1 MSRFEI
7 AISYKAMKKRH
18 NQITLILLLFAIS
31 LSNLYG
37 QILLKETSLEK
48 QIKNSSLVVEGKVLS
63 KKAFWDVENK
73 NIYTS
78 NVIEVYKVFKGQPIE
93 TIEVITKGGTVG
105 LSAEIVKPSLKLNVD
120 DIGVFMLYENNINL
134 KSKSSNKK
142 YKAYGSLQGFYKYNL
157 DSNEAVNPFNKKQ
170 GISSIF
176 YNEIINITK
185 TDFVEISNF
194 NLSSSKSLIN
204 KVVLAP
210 TAIVFSPTTATA
222 GTKFIITITIPGG
235 ATGNFG
241 VTKGKV
247 SFSNADDGGATFID
261 ALGSQI
267 ISWNSTQI
275 MLEVPSEAGTG
286 KIKVTNSDT
295 SSRVSSTDLTITYS
309 EINVIADNLNPG
321 TDFAYSTQHIND
333 NENGGYTWQMYT
345 GFNTNANAKTAFLRA
360 FDTWRCET
368 GINWIIGSTT
378 AINVAEF
385 DGTNVIRFD
394 VGSELETDVLGQCS
408 FYFNGC
414 VANGGTSLNW
424 FVSELDIVFN
434 DSENWNYS
442 PVTNSTNL
450 NQFDFETVALH
461 ELGHGH
467 QLGHVIDT
475 FDVMN
480 YAISNS
486 EEQRVLGPS
495 NITCASDIQTR
506 STTTAVCGQLV
517 MTNHPCYLSIDEEEL
532 KEAISIYPNPAK
544 GIFNIKNSSLLS
556 LDKVVIYD
564 IRGRL
569 ISEYDMRNS
578 ARIKTINIVGVS
590 KGMYFVNI
598 HSEKAMITKKL
609 ILD

>member
-1 MSRFEI
+1 
-7 AISYKAMKKRH
+7 MKKRH

-31 LSNLYG
+31 LSNLYA
-37 QILLKETSLEK
+37 QILLKEVPLKQQIEK
-48 QIKNSSLVVEGKVLS
+48 SSLVVEGIVIS
-63 KKAFWDVENK
+63 KKSFWDADNK

-78 NVIEVYKVFKGQPIE
+78 NIIEVYKVFKGEPLE

-105 LSAEIVKPSLKLNVD
+105 LSAEIVTPSLKLNYG
-120 DIGVFMLYENNINL
+120 DIGVLMLYDSNVKLNL
-134 KSKSSNKK
+134 QSKSSKK
-142 YKAYGSLQGFYKYNL
+142 QFKSYGSSQGFYKYNL
-157 DSNEAVNPFNKKQ
+157 YDNTAVNPFNKKQ
-170 GISSIF
+170 GITSDF
-176 YNEIINITK
+176 YNEIISLTGSN
-185 TDFVEISNF
+185 FVEIKVA
-194 NLSSSKSLIN
+194 NLVNKQSKSSKSTLLVPGSI
-204 KVVLAP
+204 
-210 TAIVFSPTTATA
+210 TFTPTTVTA
-222 GTKFIITITIPGG
+222 GTKTILTING
-235 ATGNFG
+235 TGFG
-241 VTKGKV
+241 SLIGKV
-247 SFSNADDGGATFID
+247 SFFNGDDGGATFID
-261 ALGSQI
+261 ALSSQI
-267 ISWNSTQI
+267 KTWNNTQI
-275 MLEVPSEAGTG
+275 TVEVPSEAGTG
-286 KIKVTNSDT
+286 KIRVTDSDN
-295 SSRVSSTDLTITYS
+295 VSTPSVGTLTVIYS
-309 EINVIADNLNPG
+309 EINVIYDADDF
-321 TDFAYSTQHIND
+321 TDSGGNNGPLLPNAYRTQHIND
-333 NENGGYTWQMYT
+333 NTAGGYTWQMYT
-345 GFNTNANAKTAFLRA
+345 GFDGNTNAKAAFLRA
-360 FDTWRCET
+360 FDTWRCGT
-368 GINWIIGSTT
+368 GINWVTGTPTSTV
-378 AINVAEF
+378 NVAAF

-394 VGSELETDVLGQCS
+394 IGSELETGVLGQCS

-414 VANGGTSLNW
+414 SLGTTFNW
-424 FVSELDIVFN
+424 YVSELDIVFN

-442 PVTNSTNL
+442 PVTNSTKL

-475 FDVMN
+475 FDVMH

-495 NITCASDIQTR
+495 NITCASDIQKR

-578 ARIKTINIVGVS
+578 ARIKTINLIGVS

-598 HSEKAMITKKL
+598 HSEKTMITKKL
-609 ILD
+609 VLD